1 MNGTNASL
9 SIRKALMIYFFL
21 SASLMSAAATAQES
35 SQPAAADSTYQID
48 LATVL
53 RLAGA
58 QNLDVQLA
66 RNAVDEAHANY
77 TSAVERFLPSLAPSA
92 SYLQHSGRDQ
102 RVEGPLLDVSK
113 HSDTAGAYLTAQIP
127 VGDAIFTALQAH
139 QLVAAGDA
147 GATAQQRDSAV
158 AAAQQYFDLVKA
170 QALVGVVGDALSISQ
185 SYELQLNEAVRIGI
199 AFKGDAIRVQTQT
212 QRLQL
217 DLTRARQ
224 QQRLSATRLVQTLH
238 LEPLLELIPAEREP
252 APLALADLSVA
263 PKELIHTALE
273 NRPELAR
280 STAQIGAAEQSRR
293 GAIYGPLIPTIGGQA
308 FAGEFNGGGDVRVNA
323 ITANGGG
330 PRQDYTVGLSW
341 KFGPGGLFD
350 LGRIRA
356 SGARLTAAQLSD
368 EKLRDQISR
377 EVVDGYTEVQSLFE
391 QLRVARLNLSSA
403 GETLRLTR
411 NRKQLGVGI
420 VLEDIQAQQEL
431 LKARS
436 DYVAIVTQLNQEQYG
451 LMRSV
456 GAPLRTP

>member
-9 SIRKALMIYFFL
+9 SAWKALIL
-21 SASLMSAAATAQES
+21 CLLLNASLMGAASAQES
-35 SQPAAADSTYQID
+35 PQPAAADSTYQID

-77 TSAVERFLPSLAPSA
+77 ASAVERFLPSFVPSA
-92 SYLQHSGRDQ
+92 SYLRHTGRDQ

-139 QLVAAGDA
+139 QLLAAGDA
-147 GATAQQRDSAV
+147 GAMAQERDSAL
-158 AAAQQYFDLVKA
+158 AAAQQYFDLVRA
-170 QALVGVVGDALSISQ
+170 QALVGVVRDALSISQ
-185 SYELQLNEAVRIGI
+185 SYEVQLNEAVRIGI
-199 AFKGDAIRVQTQT
+199 AFKGDAIRVQTQS

-224 QQRLSATRLVQTLH
+224 QQRLSATRLLQTLH
-238 LEPLLELIPAEREP
+238 LEPLLDLIPAEREP
-252 APLALADLSVA
+252 APLALADLSTS
-263 PKELIHTALE
+263 PKELIRTALE

-280 STAQIGAAEQSRR
+280 NTAQISAAEQSRR

-308 FAGEFNGGGDVRVNA
+308 FAGEFNGGGDVRVNGV
-323 ITANGGG
+323 TANGGG
-330 PRQDYTVGLSW
+330 PRQDYAVGLSW
-341 KFGPGGLFD
+341 KIGPGGLFD
-350 LGRIRA
+350 WGRIRA
-356 SGARLTAAQLSD
+356 SGAKLTAAQLSD
-368 EKLRDQISR
+368 EKLRDQIRR
-377 EVVDGYTEVQSLFE
+377 EVVDGYTQVQSLFE

-403 GETLRLTR
+403 QETLRLTR
-411 NRKQLGVGI
+411 HRKELGVGV

-431 LKARS
+431 LKART
-436 DYVAIVTQLNQEQYG
+436 DYVGIVTQLNQEQYG

-456 GAPLRTP
+456 GAPLRNP

>member
-1 MNGTNASL
+1 MNFRYAPFSSRTTLILGCLLTVSL
-9 SIRKALMIYFFL
+9 AG
-21 SASLMSAAATAQES
+21 AETAQEPV
-35 SQPAAADSTYQID
+35 QPAAADSTYQID

-66 RNAVDEAHANY
+66 RNAVDEAHAAY
-77 TSAVERFLPSLAPSA
+77 TSSVERFLPSLVPSA
-92 SYLQHSGRDQ
+92 SYLGHAGRDQ

-113 HSDTAGAYLTAQIP
+113 HSDTVGAYLTAQIP
-127 VGDAIFTALQAH
+127 VGDAIFTALQTH
-139 QLVAAGDA
+139 QLMAASDA
-147 GATAQQRDSAV
+147 GATAQERDSGL
-158 AAAQQYFDLVKA
+158 AAAQQYFDLVRA

-224 QQRLSATRLVQTLH
+224 QQRLSATRLLQTLH

-252 APLALADLSVA
+252 APLALADLSTS
-263 PKELIHTALE
+263 PKELIRTALE

-308 FAGEFNGGGDVRVNA
+308 FAGEFNGGGDVRVSGV
-323 ITANGGG
+323 TANGGG
-330 PRQDYTVGLSW
+330 PRQDYSVGLSW
-341 KFGPGGLFD
+341 KIGPGGLFD
-350 LGRIRA
+350 WGRIRA
-356 SGARLTAAQLSD
+356 SGAKLTAAQLSD
-368 EKLRDQISR
+368 EKLRDQIRR
-377 EVVDGYTEVQSLFE
+377 EVVDGYTQVQSLFE
-391 QLRVARLNLSSA
+391 QLRVARLSLSSA
-403 GETLRLTR
+403 QETLRLTR
-411 NRKQLGVGI
+411 HRKELGVGV

-431 LKARS
+431 LKART
-436 DYVAIVTQLNQEQYG
+436 DYVGIVTQLNQEQYG

-456 GAPLRTP
+456 GTPLRSP

>member
-1 MNGTNASL
+1 MNCRYAPFSSRTTLILGCLLTASL
-9 SIRKALMIYFFL
+9 AG
-21 SASLMSAAATAQES
+21 AETAQEPV
-35 SQPAAADSTYQID
+35 QPAAADSTYQID

-66 RNAVDEAHANY
+66 RNAVDEAHAAY
-77 TSAVERFLPSLAPSA
+77 TSSLERFLPSFVPSA
-92 SYLQHSGRDQ
+92 SYLRHTGRDQ

-113 HSDTAGAYLTAQIP
+113 HSDTVGAYLTAQIP
-127 VGDAIFTALQAH
+127 VGDAIFTALQTH
-139 QLVAAGDA
+139 QLVAASDA
-147 GATAQQRDSAV
+147 GATAQERDSGL
-158 AAAQQYFDLVKA
+158 AAAQQYFDLVRA

-238 LEPLLELIPAEREP
+238 LEPLLELIPAEGEP
-252 APLALADLSVA
+252 VPLALADLSTS
-263 PKELIHTALE
+263 PKELIRTALE

-308 FAGEFNGGGDVRVNA
+308 FAGEFNGGGDVRVNGV
-323 ITANGGG
+323 TANGGG
-330 PRQDYTVGLSW
+330 PRQDYAVGLSW
-341 KFGPGGLFD
+341 KIGPGGLFD
-350 LGRIRA
+350 FERIRA

-377 EVVDGYTEVQSLFE
+377 EVVDAYTQVQSLFE

-403 GETLRLTR
+403 EETLRLTR
-411 NRKQLGVGI
+411 HRKELGVGV

-431 LKARS
+431 LKART
-436 DYVAIVTQLNQEQYG
+436 DYVGIVTQLNQEQYG

-456 GAPLRTP
+456 GAPLRNP

>member
-9 SIRKALMIYFFL
+9 FARKALILYFL
-21 SASLMSAAATAQES
+21 LNASFMSAAATAPES
-35 SQPAAADSTYQID
+35 LQPAAADSTYQID

-66 RNAVDEAHANY
+66 RNAVDEAHASY
-77 TSAVERFLPSLAPSA
+77 ASAVERFLPSFVPSA
-92 SYLQHSGRDQ
+92 SYLRHTGRDQ

-113 HSDTAGAYLTAQIP
+113 HSDTTGAYLTAQIP
-127 VGDAIFTALQAH
+127 VGDAIFTALQTH
-139 QLVAAGDA
+139 QLLVAGDA
-147 GATAQQRDSAV
+147 SASAQERDSAL
-158 AAAQQYFDLVKA
+158 AAAQQYFDLVRA

-252 APLALADLSVA
+252 APLALADLSTS
-263 PKELIHTALE
+263 PKELIRTALE

-280 STAQIGAAEQSRR
+280 STAQISAAEQSRR

-308 FAGEFNGGGDVRVNA
+308 FAGEFNGGGDVRVSG

-330 PRQDYTVGLSW
+330 PRQDYSVGLSW
-341 KFGPGGLFD
+341 KIGPGGLFD
-350 LGRIRA
+350 WGRIRA

-377 EVVDGYTEVQSLFE
+377 EVVDAYTQVQSLFE
-391 QLRVARLNLSSA
+391 QLRVARLNLGSA
-403 GETLRLTR
+403 EETLRLTR
-411 NRKQLGVGI
+411 RRKELGVGI

-456 GAPLRTP
+456 GAPLRNP

>member
-9 SIRKALMIYFFL
+9 SVWKALILCYL
-21 SASLMSAAATAQES
+21 LVAPLTGAANAEKSSQSAAADA
-35 SQPAAADSTYQID
+35 TYPID
-48 LATVL
+48 LATAL

-77 TSAVERFLPSLAPSA
+77 ASAVERFLPSLVPSA
-92 SYLQHSGRDQ
+92 SYLSHTGRDQ
-102 RVEGPLLDVSK
+102 RVEGVLLDVSK
-113 HSDTAGAYLTAQIP
+113 HSDTTGAYLTAQIP
-127 VGDAIFTALQAH
+127 VGDAIFTALQTH
-139 QLVAAGDA
+139 QLVAASDA
-147 GATAQQRDSAV
+147 GATAQERDSGL

-199 AFKGDAIRVQTQT
+199 AFKGDALRVQTQT

-224 QQRLSATRLVQTLH
+224 QQRLSTTQLVQTLH
-238 LEPLLELIPAEREP
+238 LEPLIELVPAEREP
-252 APLALADLSVA
+252 APLALAELSTS
-263 PKELIHTALE
+263 PKELIRTALE

-280 STAQIGAAEQSRR
+280 STALIGAAEQSRR

-308 FAGEFNGGGDVRVNA
+308 FAGEFNGGGDARFNG
-323 ITANGGG
+323 ITADGG
-330 PRQDYTVGLSW
+330 PRQDYAVGLSW
-341 KFGPGGLFD
+341 KIGPGGLFD
-350 LGRIRA
+350 WGRIRA

-368 EKLRDQISR
+368 EKLRDQIRR
-377 EVVDGYTEVQSLFE
+377 EVVDAYTQVQSLFE

-403 GETLRLTR
+403 EETLHLTR
-411 NRKQLGVGI
+411 HRKELGVGV

-431 LKARS
+431 LKART
-436 DYVAIVTQLNQEQYG
+436 DYVAIVTQLNQQQYG
-451 LMRSV
+451 LLRTV
-456 GAPLRTP
+456 GAPLRNP

>member
-1 MNGTNASL
+1 MNSTNASL
-9 SIRKALMIYFFL
+9 SVRKALFLYFL
-21 SASLMSAAATAQES
+21 LNSTSTSAADTAQES
-35 SQPAAADSTYQID
+35 PQPGAADSTYQID

-77 TSAVERFLPSLAPSA
+77 TSAVERFLPSFVPSA
-92 SYLQHSGRDQ
+92 SYFQHSGRDQ

-113 HSDTAGAYLTAQIP
+113 YSDTAGAYLTAQIP

-139 QLVAAGDA
+139 QLVAASDA
-147 GATAQQRDSAV
+147 GATAQERDSAL
-158 AAAQQYFDLVKA
+158 AAAQQYFDLVRA

-185 SYELQLNEAVRIGI
+185 NYEQQLNEAVRIGI
-199 AFKGDAIRVQTQT
+199 AFKGDAMRVQTQT

-224 QQRLSATRLVQTLH
+224 EQRLSATRLAQTLH

-252 APLALADLSVA
+252 APLALADLSIA
-263 PKELIHTALE
+263 PKDLIHTALE

-280 STAQIGAAEQSRR
+280 STAQISAAEQSRR

-323 ITANGGG
+323 PTVNSGG

-356 SGARLTAAQLSD
+356 SGAKLSAAQLSD
-368 EKLRDQISR
+368 ERLRDQISR
-377 EVVDGYTEVQSLFE
+377 EVVDGYTQVQSLFE

-403 GETLRLTR
+403 EETLRLTR
-411 NRKQLGVGI
+411 HRKELGVGV

-436 DYVAIVTQLNQEQYG
+436 DFVAIVTQLNQQQYE

-456 GAPLRTP
+456 GAPLRNP

>member
-1 MNGTNASL
+1 MNGTNALPSV
-9 SIRKALMIYFFL
+9 RKPVILCLLLHAFL
-21 SASLMSAAATAQES
+21 TGAATAQEPA
-35 SQPAAADSTYQID
+35 QPAAADSTYQID

-77 TSAVERFLPSLAPSA
+77 TSAVERFLPSLVPSA
-92 SYLQHSGRDQ
+92 SYLRHTGRDQ

-127 VGDAIFTALQAH
+127 VGDAIFTALQTH
-139 QLVAAGDA
+139 QLVAASDA
-147 GATAQQRDSAV
+147 GATAQERDSGL
-158 AAAQQYFDLVKA
+158 AAAQQYFDLVRA

-238 LEPLLELIPAEREP
+238 LEPLLELIPAERQP
-252 APLALADLSVA
+252 TPLALADLSTS
-263 PKELIHTALE
+263 PKELIRTALE

-280 STAQIGAAEQSRR
+280 SSAQISAAEQSRR
-293 GAIYGPLIPTIGGQA
+293 GAIYGPLIPTIGGQV
-308 FAGEFNGGGDVRVNA
+308 FAGEFNGGGDVRVNGV
-323 ITANGGG
+323 TANGGG
-330 PRQDYTVGLSW
+330 PRQDYSVGLSW
-341 KFGPGGLFD
+341 KIGPGGLFD

-356 SGARLTAAQLSD
+356 SGAKLSAAQLSD

-377 EVVDGYTEVQSLFE
+377 EVVDGYTQVQSLFE
-391 QLRVARLNLSSA
+391 QLRVARLNLNSA
-403 GETLRLTR
+403 EETLRLTR
-411 NRKQLGVGI
+411 HRKELGVGI

-456 GAPLRTP
+456 GAPLRNP

>member
-9 SIRKALMIYFFL
+9 SARKALILCFL
-21 SASLMSAAATAQES
+21 LNASLMSAAATAQES
-35 SQPAAADSTYQID
+35 LQPAAADSPYQID

-77 TSAVERFLPSLAPSA
+77 ASAVERFLPSLVPSA
-92 SYLQHSGRDQ
+92 SYLRHTGRDQ

-127 VGDAIFTALQAH
+127 VGDAIFSALQAH
-139 QLVAAGDA
+139 QLVTAGEA
-147 GATAQQRDSAV
+147 GATAQERDSAL
-158 AAAQQYFDLVKA
+158 AAAQQYFDLVRA
-170 QALVGVVGDALSISQ
+170 QAQVGVVSDALSISQ

-224 QQRLSATRLVQTLH
+224 EQRLSATRLVQTLH

-252 APLALADLSVA
+252 APLALADLSTS
-263 PKELIHTALE
+263 PKELIRTALE

-280 STAQIGAAEQSRR
+280 STAQISAAEQSRR

-323 ITANGGG
+323 ITASGG

-341 KFGPGGLFD
+341 KIGPGGLFD
-350 LGRIRA
+350 WGRIRA
-356 SGARLTAAQLSD
+356 SEAKLTAFQLSD
-368 EKLRDQISR
+368 EKLRDQIRR
-377 EVVDGYTEVQSLFE
+377 EVVDGYTQVQSLFE

-403 GETLRLTR
+403 EETLRLTR
-411 NRKQLGVGI
+411 HRKELGVGI

-436 DYVAIVTQLNQEQYG
+436 EYVVIVTQLNQQQYG

-456 GAPLRTP
+456 GAPLRSP

>member
-1 MNGTNASL
+1 MNCRNASF
-9 SIRKALMIYFFL
+9 SARTALILGCLLM
-21 SASLMSAAATAQES
+21 ASLTGAATAQEPV
-35 SQPAAADSTYQID
+35 QPAAADSTYPID

-66 RNAVDEAHANY
+66 RGAVDEAQANY
-77 TSAVERFLPSLAPSA
+77 TSAVERFLPSLVPSA
-92 SYLQHSGRDQ
+92 SYLRHTGRDQ

-113 HSDTAGAYLTAQIP
+113 HSDTTGAYLTAQIP
-127 VGDAIFTALQAH
+127 VGDAIFSALQAH
-139 QLVAAGDA
+139 QLVAANDA
-147 GATAQQRDSAV
+147 GATAQERDSAL
-158 AAAQQYFDLVKA
+158 AAAQQYFDLVRA
-170 QALVGVVGDALSISQ
+170 RALVGVMGDALSISQ

-199 AFKGDAIRVQTQT
+199 AFKGDAFRVQTQT

-224 QQRLSATRLVQTLH
+224 QQRLSAARLVQTLH

-252 APLALADLSVA
+252 APLALADLSKS
-263 PKELIHTALE
+263 PKELIRTALE

-280 STAQIGAAEQSRR
+280 STALIGAAEQSRR

-308 FAGEFNGGGDVRVNA
+308 FAGEFDGGGDVRVNA

-330 PRQDYTVGLSW
+330 PRQDYAVGLSW
-341 KFGPGGLFD
+341 RIGPGGLFD
-350 LGRIRA
+350 WGRIRA

-377 EVVDGYTEVQSLFE
+377 EVVDAYTQVQSLFE

-403 GETLRLTR
+403 EETLRLTR
-411 NRKQLGVGI
+411 HRKELGVGV

-431 LKARS
+431 LKART
-436 DYVAIVTQLNQEQYG
+436 DYVGIVSQLNQEQYG

-456 GAPLRTP
+456 GAPLRNP

>member
-9 SIRKALMIYFFL
+9 CARKALFLYFL
-21 SASLMSAAATAQES
+21 LNASLMSAAATAQES
-35 SQPAAADSTYQID
+35 VQPAAADSTYRID

-66 RNAVDEAHANY
+66 RSAVDEAHANY
-77 TSAVERFLPSLAPSA
+77 ASAVERFLPSLVPSA
-92 SYLQHSGRDQ
+92 SYLRHTGRDQ

-139 QLVAAGDA
+139 QLLVAGDA
-147 GATAQQRDSAV
+147 GATAQERDSAL
-158 AAAQQYFDLVKA
+158 AAAQQYFDLVRA
-170 QALVGVVGDALSISQ
+170 QALVAVVGDALSISQ

-212 QRLQL
+212 QRLRL

-252 APLALADLSVA
+252 VPLALADLSTS
-263 PKELIHTALE
+263 PKELIRTALE

-280 STAQIGAAEQSRR
+280 STAQISAAEQSRR

-308 FAGEFNGGGDVRVNA
+308 FAGEFNGGGDLRVNGL
-323 ITANGGG
+323 TANGGG
-330 PRQDYTVGLSW
+330 PRQDYSVGLSW
-341 KFGPGGLFD
+341 KVGPGGLLD
-350 LGRIRA
+350 WGRIRA

-377 EVVDGYTEVQSLFE
+377 EVVDAYTQVQSLFE
-391 QLRVARLNLSSA
+391 QLRVARLNVSSA
-403 GETLRLTR
+403 EETLRLTR
-411 NRKQLGVGI
+411 HRKELGVGV

-436 DYVAIVTQLNQEQYG
+436 DYVVIVTQLNQQQYG

-456 GAPLRTP
+456 GAPLRNP

>member
-1 MNGTNASL
+1 MNLTNASL
-9 SIRKALMIYFFL
+9 FARKALLLHFL
-21 SASLMSAAATAQES
+21 LNASLMSAAAAAQES
-35 SQPAAADSTYQID
+35 PHPGAADSTYQID

-77 TSAVERFLPSLAPSA
+77 TSAVERFLPSFGPTA
-92 SYLQHSGRDQ
+92 SYFQHTGRDQ

-113 HSDTAGAYLTAQIP
+113 HSYAAGAYLTAQIP

-139 QLVAAGDA
+139 QLVAASDA
-147 GATAQQRDSAV
+147 GATAQERDSAL

-185 SYELQLNEAVRIGI
+185 NYEQQLNEAVRIGI
-199 AFKGDAIRVQTQT
+199 AFKGDAMRVQTQT

-224 QQRLSATRLVQTLH
+224 EQRLSATRLAQTLH

-252 APLALADLSVA
+252 APLALADLSIA
-263 PKELIHTALE
+263 PKELIHTALQS
-273 NRPELAR
+273 RPELAR
-280 STAQIGAAEQSRR
+280 STAQISAAEQSRR

-323 ITANGGG
+323 PTVNSGG

-356 SGARLTAAQLSD
+356 SGAKLSAAQLSD

-377 EVVDGYTEVQSLFE
+377 EVVDGYTRVQSLFE

-403 GETLRLTR
+403 EETLRLTR
-411 NRKQLGVGI
+411 HRKELGVGV

-436 DYVAIVTQLNQEQYG
+436 DFVAIVTQLNQQQYE

-456 GAPLRTP
+456 GAPLRNP

>member
-1 MNGTNASL
+1 MNGTKSSL
-9 SIRKALMIYFFL
+9 SARKALVL
-21 SASLMSAAATAQES
+21 SLLLNVYLTGAATAQDPS
-35 SQPAAADSTYQID
+35 PPGSADSTYPID

-66 RNAVDEAHANY
+66 RGAVDEAQANY
-77 TSAVERFLPSLAPSA
+77 TSAVERFLPSLVPSA
-92 SYLQHSGRDQ
+92 SYLSHTGRDQ

-113 HSDTAGAYLTAQIP
+113 HSDTTGAYLTAQIP
-127 VGDAIFTALQAH
+127 VGDAIFSALQAH
-139 QLVAAGDA
+139 QLVAASDA
-147 GATAQQRDSAV
+147 GASAQERDSALV
-158 AAAQQYFDLVKA
+158 AAQQYFDLVRA
-170 QALVGVVGDALSISQ
+170 RALVGVVGDALSISQ

-199 AFKGDAIRVQTQT
+199 AFKGDAFRVQTQT

-252 APLALADLSVA
+252 APLALADLSKS
-263 PKELIHTALE
+263 PKELIRAALE
-273 NRPELAR
+273 SRPELAR
-280 STAQIGAAEQSRR
+280 STALIAAAEQSRR

-308 FAGEFNGGGDVRVNA
+308 FAGEFNGGGDVRVNS

-330 PRQDYTVGLSW
+330 SRQDYAVGLSW
-341 KFGPGGLFD
+341 KIGPGGLFD
-350 LGRIRA
+350 WGRIRA

-377 EVVDGYTEVQSLFE
+377 EVVDAYTQVQSLFE
-391 QLRVARLNLSSA
+391 QLRAARLNLSSA
-403 GETLRLTR
+403 EETLRLTR
-411 NRKQLGVGI
+411 HRKELGVGI

-431 LKARS
+431 LKART
-436 DYVAIVTQLNQEQYG
+436 DYVGIVTQLNQEQYG

-456 GAPLRTP
+456 GAPLRNP